1 MMRISSIINGE
12 EYIDETRE
20 SLEVK
25 NPYNQEVVAKM
36 TLAKVEDLHR
46 AIDVSFSTFHDT
58 MKEMP
63 AHKRSDILR
72 KAADLL
78 EERENDFA
86 QIISREAGKPIK
98 FSRGEV
104 QRSVQVLR
112 FASEQAKDINGEV
125 IPMDAAIGG
134 QGRLGFTK
142 RMPLG
147 VVAAITPFN
156 FPLNLSLHKLAPA
169 IAAGNTIVFKPA
181 EKTPVSAYMLVKLF
195 HEAGMPV
202 GALNLV
208 LGLGEELGDPLVE
221 HDNVHKVTF
230 TGSLPV
236 GRRIREK
243 AGFKK
248 VTLELGSNSPNI
260 LFEDADVKE
269 VVTDLVKGAFAF
281 SGQVCISA
289 QRVYV
294 HHSLFESFLAEYKT
308 QTEDLTIG
316 DPLEEGTDFGPMI
329 TEEAAERAK
338 TWIDD
343 AVKNGAKI
351 ETGGDQKG
359 TLLTP
364 TIMTNVKS
372 DMKIIAEE
380 VFAPIVSIIPFE
392 TEEEVVKAA
401 NDSIY
406 GLQAG
411 VFTKDINRAFRVADQ
426 IEMGGVW
433 INEISTYRQDNHPY
447 GGVKQSGIGREGV
460 KYAIEDMTEIKFY
473 GVKLN

>member
-1 MMRISSIINGE
+1 MRIGSIINGQ
-12 EYIDETRE
+12 EYIEEDRETLSVR
-20 SLEVK
+20 
-25 NPYNQEVVAKM
+25 NPYNDELVAEIALANVSELQE
-36 TLAKVEDLHR
+36 
-46 AIDVSFSTFHDT
+46 AIEESYEVFHNT
-58 MKEMP
+58 MKKMP
-63 AHKRSDILR
+63 AHKRGDILR
-72 KAADLL
+72 EAADLL
-78 EERENDFA
+78 EAREDDFA
-86 QIISREAGKPIK
+86 QIISKEAGKPLK

-134 QGRLGFTK
+134 ENRLGFTK
-142 RMPLG
+142 RVPLG
-147 VVAAITPFN
+147 IVAAITPFN

-169 IAAGNTIVFKPA
+169 IAAGNTVVFKPA
-181 EKTPVSAYMLVKLF
+181 EKTPVSAYMLVKLL
-195 HEAGMPV
+195 HEAGLPQ

-208 LGLGEELGDPLVE
+208 LGTGEELGDPLVE
-221 HDNVHKVTF
+221 HEKVHKVTF

-260 LFEDADVKE
+260 IFEDNDVND

-294 HHSLFESFLAEYKT
+294 HQSLYESFLAEYKS
-308 QTEDLTIG
+308 QTESLTIG
-316 DPLEEGTDFGPMI
+316 DPLDEGTDFGPMI

-343 AVKNGAKI
+343 AVKNGATI
-351 ETGGDQKG
+351 ETGGEQRG
-359 TLLTP
+359 TILTP

-392 TEEEVVKAA
+392 TEEEVVQAA

-411 VFTKDINRAFRVADQ
+411 IFTKDINRAFRVADQ

-460 KYAIEDMTEIKFY
+460 KYAIEDMTEMKFY
-473 GVKLN
+473 GIKLT

>member
-1 MMRISSIINGE
+1 MRISSIINGE